1 MTYNGLF
8 SEDLGLSPI
17 LTPLYQKAVLTPYQT
32 ARLTRQLAE
41 WEILAQK
48 VSSLPKT
55 DRLKFERF
63 MQYVQVP
70 INTTHVKL
78 IAANGLGVDPNQ
90 QVFATKEE
98 LEIWQKGMATEYP
111 AEWEAMLRAEAISHG
126 SRMAVNS
133 KAPSS
138 APPDFAPPSDP
149 TKEETPSTSTPIVYY
164 AVGAGLLGLLGFI
177 LLKKE

>member
-1 MTYNGLF
+1 MTYN
-8 SEDLGLSPI
+8 GLSPI

-90 QVFATKEE
+90 KVFATKEE

-111 AEWEAMLRAEAISHG
+111 AEWEAISHG
-126 SRMAVNS
+126 SSMAVNS

-149 TKEETPSTSTPIVYY
+149 TKETPSTSTPIVYY